1 MLFWIICFW
10 YVFFANVPS
19 HADSSNGL
27 QSLND
32 SKTECKLYVSMLSGR
47 GWDRDDYRIP
57 DVMVLEWYVVL
68 CSAWFCS
75 CIHNRNFQAAQIVLD
90 RFKDRWKSGIDLIE
104 RNSNEGKS
112 ENLIVYSFKSNNLLT
127 NAIWLIEVLIK
138 IINFLFLII
147 VI

>member
-57 DVMVLEWYVVL
+57 DVMVLE
-68 CSAWFCS
+68 
-75 CIHNRNFQAAQIVLD
+75 
-90 RFKDRWKSGIDLIE
+90 
-104 RNSNEGKS
+104 
-112 ENLIVYSFKSNNLLT
+112 
-127 NAIWLIEVLIK
+127 
-138 IINFLFLII
+138 
-147 VI
+147 